1 MKKIIITENQLKTL
15 LKRRALDEMEMNP
28 EADEINPEDL
38 DAAAQL
44 YDVLKLNR
52 GQKPSDRLNEPSSDE
67 MNIMKHGD
75 LEEYGNTISLDD
87 FENMNPDE
95 LSEYDLNLNE
105 GQIKMKNVF
114 KTDPLVLT
122 KFNQGYYRS
131 YVVYYILEQV

>member
-44 YDVLKLNR
+44 YDVLKRNR
-52 GQKPSDRLNEPSSDE
+52 EQKPSDKLNEPSSDE

-87 FENMNPDE
+87 FENMTPDE

-114 KTDPLVLT
+114 KKYMKNPIIKGLG
-122 KFNQGYYRS
+122 K
-131 YVVYYILEQV
+131 